1 MEIKK
6 KALGAL
12 ALAFSL
18 SFAGAEPDWNYST
31 LKGFE
36 SYRNSEWTNAAF
48 YLRKAVSLPENSVD
62 SVWYMLIMSQ
72 MYSESFSSA
81 INDCDYFLK
90 TFEDSMLRPA
100 VEYQRGRA
108 YACSHKNDAAVLALS
123 TFCNEYPESPMFS
136 SALYWI
142 AECFYN
148 DCDYETSRGLYERIV
163 SEYPDSVKT
172 EDAKFKLYLIQQRE
186 REQKLLYLLKMT
198 GEEYLS
204 TRENYEKQLR
214 LYQTENMAE
223 LRAQLEAANR
233 RIKELEQNATASYQI
248 VSETVVAPETVAAE
262 PAVQESVTES
272 VAEPVVQSETTSVP
286 AKVKPVSDEEMYSLK
301 EKAKLIQRMLDEK
314 NGGK

>member
-6 KALGAL
+6 KVLGVM

-36 SYRNSEWTNAAF
+36 SYRNSEWTNATF

-90 TFEDSMLRPA
+90 NFEDSTLRSA

-108 YACSHKNDAAVLALS
+108 YACSGKNDAAVLALGN
-123 TFCNEYPESPMFS
+123 FCNEYPESPMFP

-163 SEYPDSVKT
+163 GEYPDSAKA
-172 EDAKFKLYLIQQRE
+172 EDAEFKLYLIQQRE

-214 LYQTENMAE
+214 LYQTENMTE

-248 VSETVVAPETVAAE
+248 VSETVVAPETVTPDTSAQAE
-262 PAVQESVTES
+262 
-272 VAEPVVQSETTSVP
+272 AETAPV
-286 AKVKPVSDEEMYSLK
+286 KIKPVSDEEMYSLK